1 MAGKLMSGLCS
12 AHKHHQHGCPQCE
25 AFSHDD
31 RIKRMMEND
40 IAVKCFICGAGHL
53 ISQED
58 YDIADVKN
66 NPIACWKHGVEDDES
81 R

>member
-1 MAGKLMSGLCS
+1 MDAVG
-12 AHKHHQHGCPQCE
+12 QE
-25 AFSHDD
+25 E
-31 RIKRMMEND
+31 MMENY